1 MIHLLAFSA
10 SYGGTFW
17 YADSVKS
24 LNEVKVTA
32 YPYGW
37 EVFLHLRDYRPY
49 APAQL
54 HGDTYALNAF
64 RFYVRRSFGGL
75 GVSVG
80 DEPLTFGRGLSL
92 FLADDEK
99 ALLEATLRGIH
110 LNYSFLRA
118 YAGLK
123 RRWIYYSS
131 DRDTLLLAGLSLTP
145 GLPFGEAGLNLSL
158 YDAYGR
164 REGYGVLPGAYAT
177 LPLGPVALYLE
188 GAYRYGYDLA
198 TYGRNYGY
206 ALYGNLEYARENLVL
221 GAEAKDYYRIYEEFN
236 LPTPANGYG
245 LLPTEGRDEMGGNVY
260 LSYTTLSLELG
271 RSYSH
276 DGELVMKYYAASYYR
291 DVGPF
296 TLKVGSHH
304 LDWEGNLNE
313 RQAFLEVKYNA
324 PLGVVAYAEYRRRLP
339 HGEWEDQPYAS
350 LTFIYGGLTLSLS
363 GRYYALSKKTDRV
376 LEVSYDNFS
385 FLRVFASYGSFSGDV
400 VCSSGVCRYEPPFTG
415 VKVGLNLY
423 LTR

>member
-24 LNEVKVTA
+24 LNELKLSA

-37 EVFLHLRDYRPY
+37 ELFLHLRDYRPY

-54 HGDTYALNAF
+54 HGDTYRLSAF
-64 RFYVRRSFGGL
+64 RFYVRRGFGNL
-75 GVSVG
+75 NLSLG

-99 ALLEATLRGIH
+99 ALLEATLRGAH
-110 LNYSFLRA
+110 LSHSFLRA

-145 GLPFGEAGLNLSL
+145 TLSSAEMGLNLSY
-158 YDAYGR
+158 YDAYNR
-164 REGYGVLPGAYAT
+164 RDGHGILPGAYVS
-177 LPLGPVALYLE
+177 LPLGPTSLYLE

-198 TYGRNYGY
+198 TYGQNYGY
-206 ALYGNLEYARENLVL
+206 ALYGNVEYARGKAVL
-221 GAEAKDYYRIYEEFN
+221 GVELKDYYRIYEEFN

-245 LLPTEGRDEMGGNVY
+245 LLPTEGRDEIGGNLY
-260 LSYTTLSLELG
+260 LSYSTFSLELG
-271 RSYSH
+271 RSYDH
-276 DGELVMKYYAASYYR
+276 AGGMVMKYYAASYYR
-291 DVGPF
+291 DVASF
-296 TLKVGSHH
+296 TVKVGSHH
-304 LDWEGNLNE
+304 LDWEGNLHE
-313 RQAFLEVKYNA
+313 RLAFLEVKYNA
-324 PLGVVAYAEYRRRLP
+324 PLGVIAYAEYRSRLP
-339 HGEWEDQPYAS
+339 HGEWENQPYAS
-350 LTFIYGGLTLSLS
+350 LTFIYGGLTLSVS

-415 VKVGLNLY
+415 IKGGLNLY
-423 LTR
+423 FTL

>member
-1 MIHLLAFSA
+1 MIHLLAFSV
-10 SYGGTFW
+10 SYGGTVW

-24 LNEVKVTA
+24 LNDLKLSA

-37 EVFLHLRDYRPY
+37 ETFLQLRDYRPY
-49 APAQL
+49 APAQV
-54 HGDTYALNAF
+54 HGDTYRLSAF
-64 RFYVRRSFGGL
+64 RFYVRRDFGKL
-75 GVSVG
+75 NLSIG
-80 DEPLTFGRGLSL
+80 DEPLTFGRGLSV

-110 LNYSFLRA
+110 LRYSFLRA

-131 DRDTLLLAGLSLTP
+131 DRDTLLLAGLSLTSAAT
-145 GLPFGEAGLNLSL
+145 FAEMGLNLSY
-158 YDAYGR
+158 YDAYQRSDGS
-164 REGYGVLPGAYAT
+164 GFLPGAYLS
-177 LPLGPVALYLE
+177 LPVGPIGLYLE

-206 ALYGNLEYARENLVL
+206 ALYGNLEYAKERVVL
-221 GAEAKDYYRIYEEFN
+221 GVEVKDYYRIYEEFN

-245 LLPTEGRDEMGGNVY
+245 LLPTEGRDEIGGNAY
-260 LSYTTLSLELG
+260 LSYSTFSVELG

-276 DGELVMKYYAASYYR
+276 GGDLVMKYYAASYYR

-296 TLKVGSHH
+296 TVKVGSHH
-304 LDWEGNLNE
+304 LDWEGNLHE

-324 PLGVVAYAEYRRRLP
+324 PLGVIAYVEYRGRLP
-339 HGEWEDQPYAS
+339 HEEWEDQPYAS
-350 LTFIYGGLTLSLS
+350 LTFIYGGLNVALS
-363 GRYYALSKKTDRV
+363 GRYYSLSGKTDRV

-385 FLRVFASYGSFSGDV
+385 FLRIFASYGSFSGDV

-415 VKVGLNLY
+415 IKGGINLY
-423 LTR
+423 FTL